1 MTKDQQLKPIHPGEI
16 LREEL
21 LIPLNIS
28 GERLAQELKVEKK
41 IIEEII
47 AEKKNISPD
56 IALRLSCY
64 FPQSAQFWLNCQRD
78 YEKDCLEKIEKRDIK
93 KLKTQ
98 IHPYQSAI
106 KKRTDKKVLS
116 LV

>member
-1 MTKDQQLKPIHPGEI
+1 MTRDERLKSIHPGEI

-28 GERLAQELKVEKK
+28 GEQLAQALKVEKE

-47 AEKKNISPD
+47 TEKRNITPD

-78 YEKDCLEKIEKRDIK
+78 YEKDCLEEIEKRDIK

-98 IHPYQSAI
+98 IHPYQT
-106 KKRTDKKVLS
+106 KGKELNQ
-116 LV
+116 

>member
-1 MTKDQQLKPIHPGEI
+1 MKNPELKPIHPGEI

-28 GERLAQELKVEKK
+28 GGKLANELKIEKK
-41 IIEEII
+41 IIAEII
-47 AEKKNISPD
+47 TEKRNITPD

-78 YEKDCLEKIEKRDIK
+78 YEKDCLEEIEKRDIK

-98 IHPYQSAI
+98 IHPYQSEIKEKRI
-106 KKRTDKKVLS
+106 KK
-116 LV
+116 

>member
-1 MTKDQQLKPIHPGEI
+1 MVKDKQLKPIHPGEI

-28 GERLAQELKVEKK
+28 GEKLAQELKVDKK
-41 IIEEII
+41 IVEEII
-47 AEKKNISPD
+47 GEKRNITPD

-78 YEKDCLEKIEKRDIK
+78 YENDCLHEIEEREIT
-93 KLKTQ
+93 KLKKQ
-98 IHPYQSAI
+98 IHPYNKESFPN
-106 KKRTDKKVLS
+106 
-116 LV
+116 

>member
-1 MTKDQQLKPIHPGEI
+1 MTKDPQLKPIHPGEI

-28 GERLAQELKVEKK
+28 GEKLAQELKIDKQA
-41 IIEEII
+41 IEEII
-47 AEKKNISPD
+47 TEKRNITPE

-78 YEKDCLEKIEKRDIK
+78 YEKDCLEEMEKNNIK
-93 KLKTQ
+93 EPKKQ
-98 IHPYQSAI
+98 IHPYQTET
-106 KKRTDKKVLS
+106 KRKS
-116 LV
+116 LERN

>member
-1 MTKDQQLKPIHPGEI
+1 MTRDERLKSIHPGEI

-28 GERLAQELKVEKK
+28 GEQLAQALKVEKE

-47 AEKKNISPD
+47 TEKRNITPD

-64 FPQSAQFWLNCQRD
+64 FPQSAQF
-78 YEKDCLEKIEKRDIK
+78 
-93 KLKTQ
+93 
-98 IHPYQSAI
+98 
-106 KKRTDKKVLS
+106 
-116 LV
+116 